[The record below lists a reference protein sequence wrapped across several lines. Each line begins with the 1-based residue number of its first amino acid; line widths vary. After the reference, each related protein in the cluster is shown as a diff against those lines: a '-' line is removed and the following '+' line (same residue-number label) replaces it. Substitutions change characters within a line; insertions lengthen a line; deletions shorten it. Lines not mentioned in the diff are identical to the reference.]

1 MTSPPTVQRLDE
13 HEYLVRLN
21 EGDDVIEIQLRA
33 TPAVLA
39 RIGVVDTD
47 EGRVVDATVSY
58 LLARQRADDLPA
70 KLDLDDVAAAYDGYI
85 EDIRHQVQRS

>member
-1 MTSPPTVQRLDE
+1 MASQPMVQRVSE

-21 EGDDVIEIQLRA
+21 EGEEFVEIQLRA

-47 EGRVVDATVSY
+47 ERRVVDATMAY
-58 LLARQRADDLPA
+58 LIARQRADDLPT